1 MTLADMPFADMET
14 TRRSGGDSALDAW
27 VRALEATAPIA
38 KQPQRLLSDVI
49 AGIARTHGDR
59 PALISERETLTY
71 QALTERANRYARWA
85 LKQNLGKGE
94 TTCLLMPNRPDYLA
108 IWLGIASVGGV
119 VSLLNTQLRGPS
131 LAHCIDIVAPRHV
144 IVAGELAE
152 AYSTAIRR
160 SKSFPACR

>member
-1 MTLADMPFADMET
+1 MPFADMET
-14 TRRSGGDSALDAW
+14 TRRSGDDSALDAW

-119 VSLLNTQLRGPS
+119 VSLLNAIARS
-131 LAHCIDIVAPRHV
+131 
-144 IVAGELAE
+144 VAGALHRH
-152 AYSTAIRR
+152 RR
-160 SKSFPACR
+160 AAARDRRR